1 LLHHLPLSL
10 RPLDPHLG
18 SLRLLA
24 DSQRFLGVDALVK
37 NLARQQD
44 DIDNIGAGAHGASM
58 RAAIAG
64 WPFLLQISSEKIV
77 ESAFF
82 LPEIAE
88 KRSVIQQRT
97 LWQRGPGT
105 VVD

>member
-1 LLHHLPLSL
+1 
-10 RPLDPHLG
+10 
-18 SLRLLA
+18 
-24 DSQRFLGVDALVK
+24 
-37 NLARQQD
+37 
-44 DIDNIGAGAHGASM
+44 M

-82 LPEIAE
+82 LPQIAE